1 MRYTADF
8 IKALTSPDRRYGE
21 VPFYWWNGG
30 ELTKERLTAQLEA
43 LAEKGLAGV
52 QVNYCH
58 INGGGEEGLPHGGH
72 GRSVEGTPPQFSDEW
87 WELFHHAAKECERLG
102 MSIGMGDYTIAW
114 IGNGY
119 FTDMVANTEEM
130 NATNLSCEEKMLF
143 SGDEENLPENTLA
156 VIAYEDTGCKKPV
169 IIFEKGKGVI
179 NPVKGLCKAYII
191 TEKRKENSI
200 DPLNPRCGEL
210 LVDLYFKE
218 FERRCPDLKPGT
230 LNYFFQDELMFG
242 TDTKYLWNGTLRD
255 AVKEK
260 RGYDILGYLPH
271 LFFNLSAFTPVIR
284 LDCADVKTELI
295 EKNYF
300 IPIYNFHSERGLIY
314 GCDQSSRGKEP
325 DEFSDYFRTVRWFTA
340 PGNDTPGRAA
350 DLIKVK
356 VNSSI
361 AHLYKRPRVWLEGY
375 HSSGWGTTLESITA
389 PTSDN
394 FIYGANLLNLH
405 GLYYGTDGGFFEWA
419 PPDFH
424 FRMPY
429 WDDEKVW
436 LNKYKRMSA
445 LLTTGVHR
453 CDAAIF
459 YPVSS
464 CDYGENTQNCIEST
478 FNMAEHLFNNG
489 VDFDFIDFQS
499 IENSVCE
506 NGLMKV
512 ADEQYKVLIF
522 AGVDAVRQ
530 SSIDKAEEF
539 LKNGGTVIFSGIT
552 PYISDKYGAGSEE
565 FRGQLERMLSH
576 KNCHL
581 TSNEEGALTV
591 INKNIKRS
599 FITDIA
605 SGVTKAFVHTRV
617 HGDSKLFFVRYVKKD
632 SVCRFEATGKTYL
645 FDSDRG
651 EVILLS
657 GTVSKDGFTY
667 IKMPLEAEDDTLI
680 LFTNEDIP
688 CDREIN
694 IALSR
699 KENTVEEILLDGDWD
714 FSLIPT
720 LDNTFGDYYIPAGG
734 IIGAEGRFFD
744 VTAVKNTEDVP
755 KKPDFT
761 DIPYCT
767 SRAIGKIAVNGGKKA
782 LIKYLTE
789 NLELL
794 SDDAFVYEG
803 EEYKIERTALH
814 DRYGYHSYEYSPSLY
829 EQGHH
834 GLKGRV
840 YDDNLIFGEDCIFF
854 TYVYSEEDT
863 DAVLSCGNIKPEFT
877 LLNGDDVSEGK
888 VKLHKGKNLLFTAFS
903 YNEEEKP
910 DYRNSSYL
918 KRTSLYITKTET
930 KETGYPLSVTPFGND
945 TYYGFS
951 ECCNENGLFRFEFDS
966 VPALQRLEFSLFG
979 ELTEV
984 YNDGEK
990 LEFSEKGKSNFGSK
1004 KYCAEVKTVT
1014 PYVSRVVFFVRS
1026 ADGKEYTSLIP
1037 EPVRLYS
1044 GKGKMTAGDLCKTGA
1059 LKNFSGKAVYEK
1071 DITLSKIY
1079 TDRRFYLDI
1088 SDAAATINVEINGK
1102 TAVVFTYRPF
1112 YTDITDFLVNGK
1124 NHIKI
1129 TVSSTLCNHY
1139 STVPSKYS
1147 NFPEDSKWGLTG
1159 EVKITV
1165 KEREI

>member
-1 MRYTADF
+1 MQYTADF

-30 ELTKERLTAQLEA
+30 ELTKERLTSQLEA

-58 INGGGEEGLPHGGH
+58 LNGGGENNLPHGGH
-72 GRSVEGTPPQFSDEW
+72 GRSVEGTPPQFSDQW
-87 WELFHHAAKECERLG
+87 WELFYHAAKECERLG

-119 FTDMVANTEEM
+119 FTDMVANTEGM
-130 NATNLSCEEKMLF
+130 NATNLSCTQQMMF
-143 SGDEENLPENTLA
+143 SGDEEALPENTLA
-156 VIAYEDTGCKKPV
+156 VITYEDSECKNPV
-169 IIFEKGKGVI
+169 IIFEKNKGVL
-179 NPVKGLCKAYII
+179 NPVKGLCNAYII
-191 TEKRKENSI
+191 TEETKENSI

-210 LVDLYFKE
+210 LVDLYFRE

-242 TDTKYLWNGTLRD
+242 TDTKYLWGESLRE

-260 RGYDILGYLPH
+260 HGYDLLGYLPH
-271 LFFNLSAFTPVIR
+271 LFYNLSDYTPVIR
-284 LDCADVKTELI
+284 LDTADAKTELI
-295 EKNYF
+295 ERNYF
-300 IPIYNFHSERGLIY
+300 IPVYSYHSERGLIY

-429 WDDEKVW
+429 WDDEKSW
-436 LNKYKRMSA
+436 LDKYKRLSA
-445 LLTTGVHR
+445 LLTLGVHR
-453 CDAAIF
+453 CDAAVF

-464 CDYGENTQNCIEST
+464 CDYGENAKMCIEST

-499 IENSVCE
+499 IENAVCE
-506 NGLMKV
+506 NGLLKIS
-512 ADEQYKVLIF
+512 DEQYKVLIF

-530 SSIDKAEEF
+530 SVIDKAREF
-539 LKNGGTVIFSGIT
+539 LKNGGTVIFSGLA
-552 PYISDKYGAGSEE
+552 PFVSDKYGAGNKIFREE
-565 FRGQLERMLSH
+565 IENMLSH
-576 KNCHL
+576 PCCHL
-581 TSNEEGALTV
+581 TANEDGALTV

-599 FITDIA
+599 FLTDIA
-605 SGVTKAFVHTRV
+605 SDVTKAYVHTRV
-617 HGDSKLFFVRYVKKD
+617 HGTDKLFFVRYVKKD

-645 FDSDRG
+645 LDTDRG
-651 EVILLS
+651 EFIALTGAVE
-657 GTVSKDGFTY
+657 KDGFTY

-694 IALSR
+694 IASQR
-699 KENTVEEILLDGDWD
+699 KETTVEVISLDGDWD
-714 FSLIPT
+714 FSIIPT
-720 LDNTFGDYYIPAGG
+720 LDNTFGDYYIPASG
-734 IIGAEGRFFD
+734 IIGAEARFFD
-744 VTAVKNTEDVP
+744 VSAINNEADA
-755 KKPDFT
+755 PDT
-761 DIPYCT
+761 PDYYGIPYCT
-767 SRAIGKIAVNGGKKA
+767 STALGKIAVNGNSREI
-782 LIKYLTE
+782 IKYLAE
-789 NLELL
+789 NTELL
-794 SDDAFVYEG
+794 AEDAFIFES
-803 EEYKIERTALH
+803 EEIRIERISLH
-814 DRYGYHSYEYSPSLY
+814 DRYGFHSKEYSPSLF

-840 YDDNLIFGEDCIFF
+840 YDDNIIFGEDCIFF
-854 TYVYSEEDT
+854 TYVYSDDDT
-863 DAVLSCGNIKPEFT
+863 EALLHYGNIKPEFT
-877 LLNGDDVSEGK
+877 LLHGEEVNEGT
-888 VKLHKGKNLLFTAFS
+888 VRLHKGKNLLFAAFS
-903 YNEEEKP
+903 YNEDEKP

-918 KRTSLYITKTET
+918 KRTSLYITKKET
-930 KETGYPLSVTPFGND
+930 KETGYPLSISSFANN
-945 TYYGFS
+945 TYFGFS
-951 ECCNENGLFRFEFDS
+951 DNCEKHGLFRFSFKAI
-966 VPALQRLEFSLFG
+966 PALEKMEFSLFG
-979 ELTEV
+979 ELISV
-984 YNDGEK
+984 YCDGKK
-990 LEFSEKGKSNFGSK
+990 LEFTENEAGNFGARQ
-1004 KYCAEVKTVT
+1004 YIAEVDDVS
-1014 PYVSRVVFFVRS
+1014 PYVSEVTFMVRS
-1026 ADGKEYTSLIP
+1026 KDGKEYASLIP
-1037 EPVRLYS
+1037 EPVKLYS
-1044 GKGKMTAGDLCKTGA
+1044 GKGLIKTGDLCKTGA
-1059 LKNFSGKAVYEK
+1059 LAAFSGKAVYEK
-1071 DITLSKIY
+1071 NINISKIY
-1079 TDRRFYLDI
+1079 TDRRFFLDI
-1088 SDAAATINVEINGK
+1088 EDAAATVNVEINGK

-1112 YTDITDFLVNGK
+1112 YADITDYLINGK

-1129 TVSSTLCNHY
+1129 TVSGTLCNHY
-1139 STVPSKYS
+1139 STIPSKYS
-1147 NFPEDSKWGLTG
+1147 NFPEDSEWGLTG
-1159 EVKITV
+1159 NVNIIV
-1165 KEREI
+1165 KEI